1 MLLTSKSL
9 DQTQQR
15 PAYTVYFL
23 NNQYMSTVSGLLK
36 GSPPI
41 ISPQYLPAPYNIRYG
56 SFGSTDSQTVTGA
69 NQATPITHNLT
80 FIANGVDYDP
90 ANPSHIRI
98 TADGVYKVSYSV
110 QLDKAGGGISTCDI
124 WIAIDG
130 VNVPTSASR
139 DAVAGNNGESFVMC
153 EYIFQL
159 NSGQYFEVIFASP
172 DDTMTAQHFAAVAPY
187 PEVPSIITNVIQI
200 S

>member
-1 MLLTSKSL
+1 
-9 DQTQQR
+9 
-15 PAYTVYFL
+15 
-23 NNQYMSTVSGLLK
+23 MSTVAGLLK
-36 GSPPI
+36 GTPPI
-41 ISPQYLPAPYNIRYG
+41 VNPQYLPAPYNIRYG
-56 SFGSTDSQTVTGA
+56 SFGSTQTQTVLGA
-69 NQATPITHNLT
+69 NQATAITHNTT

-90 ANPSHIRI
+90 ANPSHVRI

-110 QLDKAGGGISTCDI
+110 QLDKAGGGNSTCDI

-130 VNVPTSASR
+130 APVPASASR
-139 DAVAGNNGESFVMC
+139 CVVAGQTGETFPMC

-159 NSGQYFEVIFASP
+159 NAGQYFQVIFASP
-172 DDTMTAQHFAAVAPY
+172 DNSMAATRFAANGVY

>member
-1 MLLTSKSL
+1 
-9 DQTQQR
+9 
-15 PAYTVYFL
+15 
-23 NNQYMSTVSGLLK
+23 MSTIAGLLK
-36 GSPPI
+36 GTPPVI
-41 ISPQYLPAPYNIRYG
+41 NPQYLPAPFSPLYG
-56 SFGSTDSQTVTGA
+56 SFGSTQSQTVSGA

-90 ANPSHIRI
+90 VNPSHIRI

-110 QLDKAGGGISTCDI
+110 QLDKVGGGTSTCDI

-139 DAVAGNNGESFVMC
+139 CVVAGNNGESFVMC

-159 NSGQYFEVIFASP
+159 NAGQYVEVIFASP
-172 DDTMTAQHFAAVAPY
+172 DNTMTAQHFAAVGVY

>member
-1 MLLTSKSL
+1 MNSISSLLI
-9 DQTQQR
+9 
-15 PAYTVYFL
+15 
-23 NNQYMSTVSGLLK
+23 
-36 GSPPI
+36 GSPAI
-41 ISPQYLPAPYNIRYG
+41 VNPQFLPAPYNIRYG
-56 SFGSTDSQTVTGA
+56 SFGSTLSQTVLGV
-69 NQATPITHNLT
+69 NQATPITHNIT

-110 QLDKAGGGISTCDI
+110 QLDKTGGGNSTCDI

-130 VNVPTSASR
+130 APVPQSASR
-139 DAVAGNNGESFVMC
+139 CVVAGQTGETFPMC

-159 NSGQYFEVIFASP
+159 NSGQYLEVIFASP
-172 DDTMTAQHFAAVAPY
+172 DNTMTAQHFAAAAPY